1 VRKIKIA
8 IALVILFFAGYL
20 IYEFVKIDREIEKLK
35 YENPKITALM
45 KQRMNEAKRKGKPY
59 RINQIWIPLSR
70 VSPYLIDAVIVSEDA
85 SFFSHQGIDWYEV
98 KESIKKN
105 FERGKIVR
113 GASTITMQVAK
124 NLFLSTSRNPLRK
137 FVEVLI
143 ALRMEQKLSKRR
155 ILEIYLNIVE
165 LGDGIFGVE
174 SASRRYFGKSA
185 SELTLEES
193 ARLVSII
200 PSPLRYTPNSS
211 KKFVNWRTKLILN
224 RLLAREKIKAG
235 FSNESGS
242 IE

>member
-1 VRKIKIA
+1 MRKIKIA

>member
-1 VRKIKIA
+1 MRKIKIA

-200 PSPLRYTPNSS
+200 PSPLRYTPNSN